1 MLVTISV
8 LLLLLI
14 FFLSGINKIMN
25 FKNTV
30 NGFKKVFFLKKMPDF
45 IYNII
50 IGLVVLLEILAPL
63 VIVYN
68 LQTNNLHK
76 MSYYS
81 VLSLIMFT
89 IMATLLYH
97 YPTKKGQYYTFLKNL
112 SITGGLLLLLST
124 M

>member
-1 MLVTISV
+1 MLVTVSV
-8 LLLLLI
+8 SLLLLI
-14 FFLSGINKIMN
+14 FFFSCLNKFMN

-89 IMATLLYH
+89 IIATLLYH